1 MSATVVVNR
10 LQRLLLILAACL
22 CVGTIIELRLR
33 DHIKEPPQLIP
44 FGLCVVGLVAILA
57 VLIRPGR
64 NTIRTLRVL
73 MACLVIGSLLGVYFH
88 LQNNFELELEMRPGA
103 SPGDVVMQALTGASP
118 LLAPGILALAAVLA
132 MAGTYYHPVLGH
144 TES

>member
-1 MSATVVVNR
+1 MSAAVVVNR
-10 LQRLLLILAACL
+10 FRRLLLILSACL
-22 CVGTIIELRLR
+22 CVGTIVELRLR

-44 FGLCVVGLVAILA
+44 FGLCAAGLIVILA
-57 VLIRPGR
+57 VLIRPDR
-64 NTIRTLRVL
+64 NTIRALRVL
-73 MACLVIGSLLGVYFH
+73 MAFLVIGSVLGVYFH

-132 MAGTYYHPVLGH
+132 IAGTYYHPALGWA
-144 TES
+144 ES